1 VATVVLSGSAS
12 SREAHVERSFGD
24 DEAHKALENA
34 LRKAEIIDQLLAVPI
49 VHLSLSSPAGKIKC
63 FGRRYNEGRLMLV
76 LIWPA
81 EELSKSHAQKA
92 QVDVPREKIG

>member
-1 VATVVLSGSAS
+1 VVLSGSAS